1 MNTFNSIPQQS
12 DKLSEPNVFNQ
23 FLDLLRSDDGP
34 EIEISKIEGL
44 LNA

>member
-1 MNTFNSIPQQS
+1 MNTFNPTPQQS
-12 DKLSEPNVFNQ
+12 SQNQEPNVFNQ
-23 FLDLLRSDDGP
+23 FLELLRADDGP